1 MSTQDKAKAMKNQPE
16 NSKEQAPLNRFHL
29 PIPQHVAQQDTPMD
43 AREAR
48 APKPDVAP
56 ESFHDENLILRAKY
70 AKQ

>member
-1 MSTQDKAKAMKNQPE
+1 MSAQDKAKAMKNQPE

-48 APKPDVAP
+48 AHKRIEFLRLPACAP
-56 ESFHDENLILRAKY
+56 NILVMWK
-70 AKQ
+70 